1 MCEDVEGITTDNALM
16 QVRSSRKLPQEE
28 DFYRLSLGMSE
39 VRNASLS
46 LLSMIQKDS
55 AAEYYIYLS
64 SVLMNRSNTDKVSKW
79 ERLSGYR

>member
-46 LLSMIQKDS
+46 LLSSIWMKD
-55 AAEYYIYLS
+55 ADY
-64 SVLMNRSNTDKVSKW
+64 
-79 ERLSGYR
+79 